1 MRALGILATAPIPGQ
16 VKRRLAEEVGPSTAA
31 EVYWQCGRRVVAASA
46 GSGYRTIVWY
56 RPAHEAAHVREWLEG
71 LDRVELRPQTSGN
84 LGSRLAA
91 AFGRHFAE
99 GADRVVLIG
108 TDCPGVDQRLV
119 TEAFTALGTAD
130 VVLGPTL
137 DGGYYLIGLREPQP
151 GLFQDISWGSSVTLA
166 QTRARARAL
175 KLDFRLLPPL
185 RDVDTAQDARA
196 WGLLKP

>member
-31 EVYWQCGRRVVAASA
+31 EVYWQTGRRVIAAAA
-46 GSGYRTIVWY
+46 GTGYRTIVWY
-56 RPAHEAAHVREWLEG
+56 RPAQEAAHIREWLEG
-71 LDRVELRPQTSGN
+71 MERVELRPQTSGN
-84 LGSRLAA
+84 LGSRLAD
-91 AFGRHFAE
+91 AFARHFAD

-130 VVLGPTL
+130 VILGPTL

-151 GLFQDISWGSSVTLA
+151 ALFRDISWGSDVTLA
-166 QTRARARAL
+166 QTRARVRAL
-175 KLDFRLLPPL
+175 RLTLRQLRPL
-185 RDVDTAQDARA
+185 RDVDTALDARA